1 MIPKCIYIYN
11 TLPIL
16 GEYIMEV
23 KIDCIDTKR
32 VKINVNGTIYGL
44 KKYVGRVAIVAVLPR
59 EDEQE

>member
-1 MIPKCIYIYN
+1 
-11 TLPIL
+11 
-16 GEYIMEV
+16 MEV